1 MEGSIS
7 YNDLGV
13 LILFLL
19 FLLAGSYFLI
29 TLKKANLLIREF
41 SSILKANRDQI
52 DNTVYNL
59 HLTTE
64 KTAADISPKGEK
76 YIKQISKAIDVISP
90 DTTETILTI
99 DKNCG

>member
-1 MEGSIS
+1 MAGSIS

-19 FLLAGSYFLI
+19 FLMAGSYFLI

-41 SSILKANRDQI
+41 SSILKSNRDRI
-52 DNTVYNL
+52 DNAVYNL

-64 KTAADISPKGEK
+64 NCADISGEAKKKHGQGIKGH
-76 YIKQISKAIDVISP
+76 
-90 DTTETILTI
+90 
-99 DKNCG
+99 